1 MKKSGLAGLLFL
13 LLGLLFAYGYQA
25 GTTKVEKSN
34 EISKDAEDI
43 EHKQEE
49 VITPTKNYIQIR
61 RDEILQEIFREG
73 MDSYE
78 KVKAIHDYLVT
89 TASYEQPIGLD
100 AWILYG
106 EENQI
111 EPTYLEKRA
120 SSILLYG
127 FGYCEDYAAAM
138 AVLAQGAGI
147 EVRYLAG
154 LGYAQ
159 GRFMD
164 HAWNQVKIDDTWYH
178 VDVTFDDGWSQHGYI
193 NYDYFL
199 KSDETM
205 LATHR
210 FGQALLDM
218 RLLDEQQTTAIQT
231 DFMGEACPYD
241 REVLPISYTATRFD
255 KEAFQQ
261 QLIVDR
267 QSYEQVHG
275 EIEPSRY
282 DATPPVFG
290 NAGFNRP

>member
-1 MKKSGLAGLLFL
+1 MKKSGFAGILFI
-13 LLGLLFAYGYQA
+13 LLGLLFVYGYQA
-25 GTTKVEKSN
+25 GNKEIVNNTKV
-34 EISKDAEDI
+34 SKDADVT

-49 VITPTKNYIQIR
+49 VAPTKNYIQVR
-61 RDEILQEIFREG
+61 RDEILQTIIREE
-73 MDSYE
+73 MDTYE
-78 KVKAIHDYLVT
+78 RVKAIHDYLVT
-89 TASYEQPIGLD
+89 TASYEQPIGLE

-138 AVLAQGAGI
+138 AVLAQSAGV

-164 HAWNQVKIDDTWYH
+164 HAWNQVKIEDTWYH
-178 VDVTFDDGWSQHGYI
+178 VDVTFDDSWSQHGYI

-199 KSDETM
+199 KSDDTM

-210 FGQALLDM
+210 YGQALLTM
-218 RLLDEQQTTAIQT
+218 GELDEKQMAMIQNEY
-231 DFMGEACPYD
+231 MGENCPSDYPHT
-241 REVLPISYTATRFD
+241 EPISYTSSRLD
-255 KEAFQQ
+255 KENIQE
-261 QLIVDR
+261 QLTQDR
-267 QSYEQVHG
+267 IQYEENHG
-275 EIEPSRY
+275 SIDPQRY

-290 NAGFNRP
+290 NEGFHRP